1 MEYNTVIPHYNT
13 VMQLGSVQMSVNN
26 KTKILEA
33 ASQLLL
39 SQGVSGM
46 SVRAIA
52 KLAGL
57 STIGIY
63 SHFQGKQGILDA
75 LYIEG
80 FSYIQEAMKSVI
92 DIEDPKLAILSGVR
106 KYLEVAHEQEATY
119 RLIFGEAD
127 NNYTPGDDASEA
139 GINAFASLITLCSKA
154 LPETANATEQQ
165 EAALRIWAL
174 VHGYVSLQHHA
185 VRNLVSFKDWTQ
197 QVEQAAEDMLDSIQ
211 LKYTTS
217 TADTAAT

>member
-1 MEYNTVIPHYNT
+1 MA
-13 VMQLGSVQMSVNN
+13 VNN
-26 KTKILEA
+26 KTKILES

-39 SQGVSGM
+39 SKGVSGM

-80 FSYIQEAMKSVI
+80 FSYVQKAMESVI
-92 DIEDPKLAILSGVR
+92 DIDDPKVAILSGVR
-106 KYLEVAHEQEATY
+106 KYLEVAHQQEATY

-127 NNYTPGDDASEA
+127 NNYTPGESASEA
-139 GINAFASLITLCSKA
+139 GIKAFASLIALCSKA
-154 LPETANATEQQ
+154 LPATANATEQQ

-185 VRNLVSFKDWTQ
+185 VRNLVSFEDWSQ

-211 LKYTTS
+211 RKYTA
-217 TADTAAT
+217 ADTPAT

>member
-1 MEYNTVIPHYNT
+1 MA
-13 VMQLGSVQMSVNN
+13 VNN
-26 KTKILEA
+26 KTKILKA

-80 FSYIQEAMKSVI
+80 FSYVQKAMESVI
-92 DIEDPKLAILSGVR
+92 DIEDPKLAILNGVR
-106 KYLEVAHEQEATY
+106 KYLEVAHQHEATY

-127 NNYTPGDDASEA
+127 NNYIPGDGATEA
-139 GINAFASLITLCSKA
+139 GINAFASLIALCSKA
-154 LPETANATEQQ
+154 LPHTANTTEKQ

-185 VRNLVSFKDWTQ
+185 VRNLVSFENWTQ

-211 LKYTTS
+211 LKYTACA
-217 TADTAAT
+217 ADTTAT